1 MPMARPLA
9 QIQEDIQALS
19 DAEKGTLLRVLWE
32 ELDGPADPDVDAAW
46 LAEVQRRD
54 KEIEDGLVEMIPAEE
69 VFRKLEALL
78 KK

>member
-1 MPMARPLA
+1 MARPLA

-19 DAEKGTLLRVLWE
+19 DTDKGTLLRVLWE

-54 KEIEDGLVEMIPAEE
+54 KEIEDGRVEMIPAEE

>member
-1 MPMARPLA
+1 MARPLA

-19 DAEKGTLLRVLWE
+19 DADKGTLLRVLWE
-32 ELDGPADPDVDAAW
+32 ELDGPADPDVDVAW